1 MATGAEQRNGLGIR
15 REKPWL
21 LPYNRK
27 LRNVISISLR
37 NLSLSPSLSSR
48 PRGKTIDDDA
58 LPTTLISPA
67 KLVALREKKSLGHS
81 RSSSDL
87 RRVPEHAISVESE
100 SEADG
105 HANGS
110 PRKNDANGSP
120 KTPSRPSLAKM
131 RRRSTLEW
139 ANASP
144 QKRQEKLE
152 NVVADK
158 MADVFFSL
166 HVPGVEEPIYI
177 SEVVA
182 TTMNPTF
189 RSFDLSLASPGTTR
203 IERFNLRLWVKSSK
217 WQSWR
222 QLVDF
227 SVQLSVL
234 QYLGQHAEEAQR
246 PLPPNA
252 VLFYLRD
259 GVYTLHS
266 SLSDYAPAAAIIPP
280 IRRSNSGRTMGTSS
294 FDALLKL
301 GKLDDSIQDALEARN
316 RLAKDLEDLI
326 NANRGALSER
336 DQVTEARDR
345 LKTIEYAKKTVAKQM
360 EKAQR
365 QKSEKTSTLANRR
378 ELMATDLELRA
389 KRRLEIRQ
397 SADSLPSE
405 HAQQEQLRKNIES
418 QRRRICEDL
427 QVAYPIRPIPGKT
440 LAFKIRDL
448 QLPNSDILDNESSDN
463 VAAALGHVAAVLQL
477 LSFYLAQPLLYPLTP
492 RGSTS
497 TIYDPISLLKP
508 STTSAA
514 RSNDKSQAL
523 LRTYP
528 LFTRGTPRFR
538 FEYAL
543 FLLNKNIQVLLET
556 TFHVRVLDIRHT
568 LPNLKYLLY
577 VATAGEGELPARKS
591 GGVKG
596 LLRVSAR
603 GGLGRERSDDSTSSA
618 LSGLLWHGG
627 SKEGDGQVKGGKGA
641 VESLKR
647 LKGGLV
653 RGGRT

>member
-1 MATGAEQRNGLGIR
+1 M
-15 REKPWL
+15 
-21 LPYNRK
+21 
-27 LRNVISISLR
+27 SLR
-37 NLSLSPSLSSR
+37 NLSLSPSLSAR

-58 LPTTLISPA
+58 LPTTLVSPA

-81 RSSSDL
+81 RSSTDL
-87 RRVPEHAISVESE
+87 RRVLEHAVSVESE
-100 SEADG
+100 SEADS

-110 PRKNDANGSP
+110 LDRKAANASP
-120 KTPSRPSLAKM
+120 KTPPRPSLAKM

-166 HVPGVEEPIYI
+166 HVHGVEAPIYV

-203 IERFNLRLWVKSSK
+203 LDEITLRFWVKSSK

-222 QLVDF
+222 QLLE
-227 SVQLSVL
+227 LSLHLSEL
-234 QYLGQHAEEAQR
+234 QYLGKHAEEAQR

-252 VLFYLRD
+252 VLFYLPD
-259 GVYTLHS
+259 GVYTAHG
-266 SLSDYAPAAAIIPP
+266 SLSGYTPAATIPP
-280 IRRSNSGRTMGTSS
+280 IGRSNSGRITGTSS

-301 GKLDDSIQDALEARN
+301 GKLDDSIQDALETRN
-316 RLAKDLEDLI
+316 KLAKDLEDLI
-326 NANRGALSER
+326 EANQDALSRR

-345 LKTIEYAKKTVAKQM
+345 LKTIEYAKKTVAKQT
-360 EKAQR
+360 EKAER
-365 QKSEKTSTLANRR
+365 QKAEKAATLANRR
-378 ELMATDLELRA
+378 KLMAADLEARA
-389 KRRLEIRQ
+389 KRKLDMDGINN
-397 SADSLPSE
+397 ALPGE
-405 HAQQEQLRKNIES
+405 HAQQDQLQKKIQN

-448 QLPNSDILDNESSDN
+448 QLPNSDDLDNETADN
-463 VAAALGHVAAVLQL
+463 IAAALGHISAVLQL
-477 LSFYLAQPLLYPLTP
+477 LSFYLAQPLLYPVTP

-514 RSNDKSQAL
+514 RSTDKSQAL

-528 LFTRGTPRFR
+528 LFTSGTPRFR
-538 FEYAL
+538 FDYAL

-556 TFHVRVLDIRHT
+556 AFHVRVLDIRHT
-568 LPNLKYLLY
+568 LPNL
-577 VATAGEGELPARKS
+577 
-591 GGVKG
+591 
-596 LLRVSAR
+596 
-603 GGLGRERSDDSTSSA
+603 
-618 LSGLLWHGG
+618 
-627 SKEGDGQVKGGKGA
+627 
-641 VESLKR
+641 
-647 LKGGLV
+647 
-653 RGGRT
+653 